1 MNNYINSKHHLAEP
15 CGNTMNTKEPA
26 VIEQAI
32 NRLKAVVTENR
43 ILSHEIADNVFHDRG
58 VGANSPEPV
67 VLPGIIDD
75 ISNKIVQTND
85 LLSEI
90 KNCLKGQLGEIKL
103 G

>member
-75 ISNKIVQTND
+75 ISQASKEQCAGHGHGKD
-85 LLSEI
+85 LGIRILPR
-90 KNCLKGQLGEIKL
+90 KRKR
-103 G
+103 